1 MDWASLTVG
10 HFQVQA
16 PKGGYIWRAN
26 FNSGIFSLPLWGAGS
41 LYLKGFI
48 HGGLI

>member
-26 FNSGIFSLPLWGAGS
+26 LIVGFFHYPFGGQGA
-41 LYLKGFI
+41 YI
-48 HGGLI
+48 